1 MIGPRG
7 WDTSAEFRV
16 VEGYRETVHS
26 DHFRRSPVAN
36 SKLAAALKLADERNL
51 RFVSLQFTDIVGAV
65 KSVQV
70 PMHQLEEAVE
80 RGKWFDGSSIE
91 GFARIA
97 ESDMFLVPDLDT
109 FSAIPWE
116 PGIGADGKQKLH
128 TGSARVICDVFMPN
142 GEPFAGDPRGV
153 LKRQLARARD
163 KGYILNTGP
172 ELEFFLLRRADGG
185 VQTLPHDAAGYF
197 DLSEDLGT
205 EVRKEM
211 MNALEDFGIR
221 VETAH
226 HEVATGQHEIDF
238 EYADALRTADNAVTF
253 KTTLKAVAASKGLYA
268 TFMPK
273 PFFGINGSG
282 MHTHQSLWDVK
293 RGRNAFS
300 DPKDSYGLSET
311 ARQYIA
317 GTLEHARGMIAV
329 LAPLVNSYKR
339 LVPGYE
345 APVYVGWARI
355 NRSALIR
362 IPQISKGSDASTR
375 IELRC
380 PDPSSNPY
388 LDFAAMLAA
397 GLDGMERKLTPPDP
411 VEENLYHFD
420 AAKLESR
427 KIRQLPGTL
436 REALDELS
444 RDEVIR
450 DALGDHV
457 LERFIEAKTEEWDE
471 YRIQVSDWEVERYL
485 EAF

>member
-1 MIGPRG
+1 
-7 WDTSAEFRV
+7 
-16 VEGYRETVHS
+16 
-26 DHFRRSPVAN
+26 VAN

-116 PGIGADGKQKLH
+116 PGIGADGKEKLH

-153 LKRQLARARD
+153 LKRQLARLKD
-163 KGYILNTGP
+163 KGYVLNTGP

-211 MNALEDFGIR
+211 MNSLEEFGIK

-253 KTTLKAVAASKGLYA
+253 KTTLKAVAASRGLYA

-300 DPKDSYGLSET
+300 DPKDSYGLSEI

-388 LDFAAMLAA
+388 LAFAAMLAA
-397 GLDGMERKLTPPDP
+397 GMDGMERKLTPPDP

-471 YRIQVSDWEVERYL
+471 YRIQVSGWEVERYL

>member
-1 MIGPRG
+1 M
-7 WDTSAEFRV
+7 
-16 VEGYRETVHS
+16 
-26 DHFRRSPVAN
+26 
-36 SKLAAALKLADERNL
+36 
-51 RFVSLQFTDIVGAV
+51 
-65 KSVQV
+65 
-70 PMHQLEEAVE
+70 
-80 RGKWFDGSSIE
+80 
-91 GFARIA
+91 GF
-97 ESDMFLVPDLDT
+97 DT
-109 FSAIPWE
+109 FN
-116 PGIGADGKQKLH
+116 L
-128 TGSARVICDVFMPN
+128 
-142 GEPFAGDPRGV
+142 
-153 LKRQLARARD
+153 
-163 KGYILNTGP
+163 GP
-172 ELEFFLLRRADGG
+172 ELEFFYFGSDELDLDGVPTILDKG
-185 VQTLPHDAAGYF
+185 GYF

-211 MNALEDFGIR
+211 MNALEEFGIK

-238 EYADALRTADNAVTF
+238 EYADALRTADNAITF
-253 KTTLKAVAASKGLYA
+253 KTTLKAIAAARGLYA

-293 RGRNAFS
+293 KGRNAFS

-317 GTLEHARGMIAV
+317 GTLEHARGMISV

-388 LDFAAMLAA
+388 LAFAAMLAA
-397 GLDGMERKLTPPDP
+397 GLDGIERKLTPPYP

-436 REALDELS
+436 REALVELS

-457 LERFIEAKTEEWDE
+457 LERFVEAKTEEWDE
-471 YRIQVSDWEVERYL
+471 YRIQVSDWEVQRYL

>member
-1 MIGPRG
+1 M
-7 WDTSAEFRV
+7 A
-16 VEGYRETVHS
+16 
-26 DHFRRSPVAN
+26 
-36 SKLAAALKLADERNL
+36 SKELTAALKLAEDRNL
-51 RFVSLQFTDIVGAV
+51 RYVSLQFTDIVGQV

-70 PMHQLEEAVE
+70 PIHQLEEAVE

-97 ESDMFLVPDLDT
+97 ESDMFLVPDLST
-109 FSAIPWE
+109 FAEIPWE
-116 PGIGADGKQKLH
+116 PGILPDGSTTP
-128 TGSARVICDVFMPN
+128 TGSARVICDVFTPN
-142 GEPFAGDPRGV
+142 GDPFPGDPRWV
-153 LKRQLARARD
+153 LRRQLDRA
-163 KGYILNTGP
+163 KKLGYVMNTGP
-172 ELEFFLLRRADGG
+172 ELEFFLLRRGEAE
-185 VQTLPHDAAGYF
+185 VETLPHDAAGYF
-197 DLSEDLGT
+197 DLSEDQGT

-211 MNALEDFGIR
+211 MNDLEALGIT

-253 KTTLKAVAASKGLYA
+253 KTTLKAVAARQGLYA

-273 PFFGINGSG
+273 PFFGMNGNG

-293 RGRNAFS
+293 KNRNAFA
-300 DPKDSYGLSET
+300 DEKDSYGLSGT
-311 ARQYIA
+311 ARSYIA
-317 GTLEHARGMIAV
+317 GILDHARGMIAV

-345 APVYVGWARI
+345 APVYIGWARI
-355 NRSALIR
+355 NRSALVR
-362 IPQISKGSDASTR
+362 IPQISKGQLNSTR

-388 LDFAAMLAA
+388 LAFAAMLAA
-397 GLDGMERKLTPPDP
+397 GLDGMDRKLTPPDP
-411 VEENLYHFD
+411 VEENLYHLD

-436 REALDELS
+436 REAVDELMADS
-444 RDEVIR
+444 VVGE
-450 DALGDHV
+450 ALGEHV
-457 LERFIEAKTEEWDE
+457 LERFVEAKSEEWDE
-471 YRIQVSDWEVERYL
+471 YRMQVTAWEVDRYL

>member
-1 MIGPRG
+1 MA
-7 WDTSAEFRV
+7 S
-16 VEGYRETVHS
+16 
-26 DHFRRSPVAN
+26 N
-36 SKLAAALKLADERNL
+36 KLGTALKLAEDRNL
-51 RFVSLQFTDIVGAV
+51 RYVSLQFTDIVGHV

-109 FSAIPWE
+109 FSPIPWE
-116 PGIGADGKQKLH
+116 PGIGPDGKTKLA
-128 TGSARVICDVFMPN
+128 TGSARVICDVFTPQ
-142 GEPFAGDPRGV
+142 GDPFPGDPRWV
-153 LKRQLARARD
+153 LRRQIDRAKA

-172 ELEFFLLRRADGG
+172 ELEFFLLRRENGS
-185 VQTLPHDAAGYF
+185 VEPVVHDAAGYF

-211 MNALEDFGIR
+211 MNGLEDFGIR

-253 KTTLKAVAASKGLYA
+253 KTTLKAVAAAHGLYA

-273 PFFGINGSG
+273 PFYGINGSG
-282 MHTHQSLWDVK
+282 MHTHQSLWDIK
-293 RGRNAFS
+293 KARNAFS

-317 GTLEHARGMIAV
+317 GTLDHARGMIAV

-362 IPQISKGSDASTR
+362 IPQISKGSLNSVR
-375 IELRC
+375 MELRC
-380 PDPSSNPY
+380 PDPSTNPY
-388 LDFAAMLAA
+388 LAFACMLAA
-397 GLDGMERKLTPPDP
+397 GLDGIERKLTPPEP

-427 KIRQLPGTL
+427 KIKQLPGTL
-436 REALDELS
+436 REALDELEA
-444 RDEVIR
+444 DAVIR
-450 DALGDHV
+450 EALGEHV
-457 LERFIEAKTEEWDE
+457 FERFVEAKTEEWNE
-471 YRIQVSDWEVERYL
+471 YRTQVSSWEVDRYL

>member
-1 MIGPRG
+1 MAP
-7 WDTSAEFRV
+7 T
-16 VEGYRETVHS
+16 
-26 DHFRRSPVAN
+26 
-36 SKLAAALKLADERNL
+36 KLAAALKLAEDRNL
-51 RFVSLQFTDIVGAV
+51 RFVSLQFTDIVGQV

-70 PMHQLEEAVE
+70 PMHQLEGAVHG
-80 RGKWFDGSSIE
+80 GKWFDGSSIE

-109 FSAIPWE
+109 FSEIPWE
-116 PGIGADGKQKLH
+116 PGIGPDGKEKLH
-128 TGSARVICDVFMPN
+128 TGSARVICDVFTPS
-142 GEPFAGDPRGV
+142 GDPFPGDPRGV
-153 LKRQLARARD
+153 LKRQLARVA
-163 KGYILNTGP
+163 KLGYVLNTGP
-172 ELEFFLLRRADGG
+172 ELEFFLLRRSADG
-185 VQTLPHDAAGYF
+185 VETLPHDAAGYF

-211 MNALEDFGIR
+211 MNSLEDFGIK

-253 KTTLKAVAASKGLYA
+253 KTTLKAIAASKGLYA

-282 MHTHQSLWDVK
+282 MHTHQSLWDTK
-293 RGRNAFS
+293 KGKNAFS
-300 DPKDSYGLSET
+300 DPKDTYGLSTT

-362 IPQISKGSDASTR
+362 IPQISKGSLDSVR

-388 LDFAAMLAA
+388 LAFAAMLAA
-397 GLDGMERKLTPPDP
+397 GLDGIDRKLTPPDP
-411 VEENLYHFD
+411 IEENLYHFD

-436 REALDELS
+436 REALDELKK
-444 RDEVIR
+444 DEVIR

-457 LERFIEAKTEEWDE
+457 FERFVEAKTEEWDE
-471 YRIQVSDWEVERYL
+471 YRTQVSAWEVDRYL